1 MNKVNFASVCVA
13 FSFAMMF
20 TASCTDLSKAKEGDI
35 ETISAGDIDIEMVYV
50 EPGEFRMGATA
61 EQQGTNPNE
70 VPSHDVQ
77 ITKGYWIGQFEVTQ
91 EQWETVMGHNPSL
104 YKGKDGKAEPK
115 LPVTDVKW
123 FECQIFVN
131 KLSELSG
138 YKFRL
143 PTEAEWEYAAR
154 GAHKADGLMYAGS
167 IYVDNV
173 ANYKNNSNGLLHAT
187 GEFMPNK
194 LELRDMSGNVAELV
208 QDNFEKYKDS
218 LYVDP
223 CIVTSDTLPHVAR
236 GGSYI
241 SGQTGVRTASRESI
255 MPDFSSMTIG
265 LRVAMEA
272 VE

>member
-1 MNKVNFASVCVA
+1 MKQLKFIPVCAACSCA
-13 FSFAMMF
+13 FLLA
-20 TASCTDLSKAKEGDI
+20 TSCTDLSKAKEGDI
-35 ETISAGDIDIEMVYV
+35 ETISAGDIDIEMVFV

-70 VPSHDVQ
+70 VPAHDVQ
-77 ITKGYWIGQFEVTQ
+77 ITNGYWIGQFEVTQ
-91 EQWETVMGHNPSL
+91 EQWETIMGHNPSL
-104 YKGKDGKAEPK
+104 YKGKDGKPDPK

-123 FECQIFVN
+123 SDCQIFVN

-173 ANYKNNSNGLLHAT
+173 ANYKNNSNGLLHAV

-218 LYVDP
+218 LYVNP

-241 SGQTGVRTASRESI
+241 TGQSGVRTASRE
-255 MPDFSSMTIG
+255 MVQPDFSSMTIG
-265 LRVAMEA
+265 LRVAMDA
-272 VE
+272 IK